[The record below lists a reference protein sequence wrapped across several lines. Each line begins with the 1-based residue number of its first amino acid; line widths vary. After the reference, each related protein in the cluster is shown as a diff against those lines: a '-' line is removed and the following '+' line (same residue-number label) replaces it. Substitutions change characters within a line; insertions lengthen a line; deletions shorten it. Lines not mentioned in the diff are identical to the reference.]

1 MRRLLPL
8 VGAVLVLA
16 SVLSSTA
23 AADTFRVVQPHPSAV
38 GSVGATVIPF
48 TSTQPRSG
56 GTSYAALRPI
66 WQAAGNAYGIP
77 WEVLGA
83 INKVETN
90 FGQNL
95 GPSSAGA
102 VGWMQF
108 MPSTWARWGVDANG
122 DGAADPNNPT
132 DAIFSAA
139 RYLAGCGGQFDIARA
154 VYCYN
159 HATWYVNEV
168 LGLASLYSA
177 GGDGGATGFAI
188 SPGKLKAQLASA
200 RSRVSA
206 SHALLS
212 SAHAQAARLAR
223 SERRFLRVADT
234 ARVLSNQLEAR
245 KRAVQ
250 LSVRRQAAAARV
262 SRLQQRLDAATSQL
276 GQFRDEGNGA
286 SFGTSSPALLSSNLF
301 SIGGGSGAPYSGIV
315 SLAMQYLGIPYKWG
329 GATPVAGFDC
339 SGLVQ
344 YVYAQVGISLP
355 HYTVSQWNYP
365 GAVPVP
371 KNQLQPGDLVFF
383 NGLDHVGIYIG
394 YGDFIDAPHTG
405 ANVEIDSLSEPWFA
419 SRYDGARRVLGAA
432 VAGQSQATT
441 TATFTSAGSTA
452 FSSDIVY
459 FTH

>member
-1 MRRLLPL
+1 MRRLLPFL
-8 VGAVLVLA
+8 GAVLLLA
-16 SVLSSTA
+16 SVLSTSA
-23 AADTFRVVQPHPSAV
+23 AADTFRVVRPHATAVSAGV
-38 GSVGATVIPF
+38 TVIPF
-48 TSTQPRSG
+48 TRTPTQDG

-102 VGWMQF
+102 IGWMQF

-122 DGAADPNNPT
+122 DGVADPDNPT

-177 GGDGGATGFAI
+177 GGGATGFAI
-188 SPGKLKAQLASA
+188 SPDKLKAQLASA
-200 RSRVSA
+200 RSSVSA
-206 SHALLS
+206 SHALLG
-212 SAHAQAARLAR
+212 SARAQAAKLAH
-223 SERRFLRVADT
+223 SERRFLRVANT
-234 ARVLSNQLEAR
+234 ARVLSNQLDAR
-245 KRAVQ
+245 KQAVQ
-250 LSVRRQAAAARV
+250 LSVRRQAANARV
-262 SRLQQRLDAATSQL
+262 SRLQRRLDAATSQL
-276 GQFRDEGNGA
+276 GQFRDEAKGA
-286 SFGTSSPALLSSNLF
+286 SFGSGSPALLSNNLF
-301 SIGGGSGAPYSGIV
+301 SVGGGSAAPFSGIV

-329 GATPVAGFDC
+329 GASPITGFDC

-371 KNQLQPGDLVFF
+371 KNQLRPGDLVFF

-405 ANVEIDSLSEPWFA
+405 ANVEIDSLSEPWFS
-419 SRYDGARRVLGAA
+419 SRYDGARRILGAA
-432 VAGQSQATT
+432 VAGLSRTAT